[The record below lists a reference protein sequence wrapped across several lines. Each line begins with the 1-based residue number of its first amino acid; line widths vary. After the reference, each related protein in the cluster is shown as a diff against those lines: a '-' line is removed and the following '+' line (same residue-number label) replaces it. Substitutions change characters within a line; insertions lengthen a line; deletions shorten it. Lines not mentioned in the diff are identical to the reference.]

1 MTKKLFGLFRG
12 RGAKA
17 SDTRELTSPFS
28 HGSKSFIGLHRTTNQ
43 DCFGIFPD
51 IYQPSLHPRGQMF
64 LVADGMGG
72 LLGGQRASEMAV
84 STIQQVYFEQN
95 ARNIPQNL
103 ADAFERANAT
113 IFDEAERKELEH
125 HMGTT
130 CSALVLTDERG
141 YIAHVG
147 DSRIYRIREGDIE
160 QLTQDHTVVE
170 EMFNNHLID
179 REDAALHPGK
189 SVLSRALGIERDVQV
204 DVQPDVGLEQGDS
217 FVLCTDGLAKV
228 EAGEIKDI
236 VCSMEPQEA
245 CDALVELACQ
255 RGGADNIT
263 ILVVRIDDF
272 S

>member
-17 SDTRELTSPFS
+17 SDTRELESPFS
-28 HGSKSFIGLHRTTNQ
+28 HGSRSFIGLHRTTNQ

-72 LLGGQRASEMAV
+72 LIGGQRASEIAV
-84 STIQQVYFEQN
+84 STIRQVYFDQS

-103 ADAFERANAT
+103 VEAFERANVT
-113 IFDEAERKELEH
+113 IFDEAESKELEH
-125 HMGTT
+125 NMGTT

-141 YIAHVG
+141 YIGHVG
-147 DSRIYRIREGDIE
+147 DSRIYRIRGENIV
-160 QLTQDHTVVE
+160 QLTRDHTVVE
-170 EMFNNHLID
+170 EMYANDLID
-179 REDAALHPGK
+179 REDVAHHPGK
-189 SVLSRALGIERDVQV
+189 SVLSRALGIERDVEV
-204 DVQPDVGLEQGDS
+204 DLLEDVDLEEGDR

-228 EAGEIKDI
+228 ETEELMDI
-236 VCSMEPQEA
+236 VCSMNPQEA

-263 ILVVRIDDF
+263 IVVVRVDDF

>member
-1 MTKKLFGLFRG
+1 MTKKLFGLIRG
-12 RGAKA
+12 RRAKA
-17 SDTRELTSPFS
+17 SDTRDMESPFS
-28 HGSKSFIGLHRTTNQ
+28 HGIRSFIGLHRTTNQ
-43 DCFGIFPD
+43 DGFGVFPEM
-51 IYQPSLHPRGQMF
+51 YQPAVHPKGQMF

-72 LLGGQRASEMAV
+72 LIGGQRASEIAV
-84 STIQQVYFEQN
+84 TTIRQVYFEHG

-103 ADAFERANAT
+103 ADAFERANAM
-113 IFDEAERKELEH
+113 IFDEAHSKELEH
-125 HMGTT
+125 NMGTT

-147 DSRIYRIREGDIE
+147 DSRIYRIRGNELE

-170 EMFNNHLID
+170 EMFKNDLIE

-189 SVLSRALGIERDVQV
+189 SVLSRALGIEREVQV
-204 DVQPDVGLEQGDS
+204 DLLPDVGLEQGDR

-228 EAGEIKDI
+228 EADELKDI
-236 VCSMEPQEA
+236 VCSMTPQEA

-263 ILVVRIDDF
+263 VLVVRIDDF